1 MAQWER
7 HIDTDDH
14 HIVKFRAK
22 IFPDGTIRF
31 IFKNFQ
37 PGLKDVAAKS
47 GFPTIV
53 GIQDGFA
60 TKKPDQPKGLKCDL
74 GAIQLQSFRISF
86 LEFSPREV
94 LIAQA
99 VDYWTAAKRVRIA
112 FNLKSKVGHKDTIN
126 ECHFKAIL
134 NE

>member
-7 HIDTDDH
+7 HIDADDH

-60 TKKPDQPKGLKCDL
+60 TKKPDQPKGLKLDL

-86 LEFSPREV
+86 LDFCHWEA
-94 LIAQA
+94 LIAQT
-99 VDYWTAAKRVRIA
+99 VDYCAAATRV
-112 FNLKSKVGHKDTIN
+112 
-126 ECHFKAIL
+126 
-134 NE
+134 